1 MRTHSLQRVRMGLKT
16 YSLQHRLPD
25 SPIAIFMKSIA
36 FTLMLLATAPLI
48 QAETEVVTIVDHITS
63 GNSNVINQPEKLLKR
78 LLPVTTPVEDE
89 IKDREKEDQTAR
101 PVNGRMAGYRVQVF
115 SDNNART
122 AKNEARSKQR
132 VISSRFPN
140 YQTYVMYTSPY
151 WRLKVGDF
159 KTQKEANA
167 AADELR
173 KAFPSYSKEIRV
185 VRDRVNIH
193 E

>member
-1 MRTHSLQRVRMGLKT
+1 MKKIL
-16 YSLQHRLPD
+16 LPLV
-25 SPIAIFMKSIA
+25 A
-36 FTLMLLATAPLI
+36 LLTAPAAI
-48 QAETEVVTIVDHITS
+48 AETEVVTIVDHITS
-63 GNSNVINQPEKLLKR
+63 GTSNVINQPEALRKR
-78 LLPVTTPVEDE
+78 LLPVEGVEEESKEE
-89 IKDREKEDQTAR
+89 IAR
-101 PVNGRMAGYRVQVF
+101 PVNGRMAGFRVQVF

-132 VISSRFPN
+132 IISSRFPQ

-159 KTQKEANA
+159 RTQQDANA

-173 KAFPSYSKEIRV
+173 RAFPAYSKEIRV
-185 VRDRVNIH
+185 VRDRVTVH

>member
-1 MRTHSLQRVRMGLKT
+1 
-16 YSLQHRLPD
+16 
-25 SPIAIFMKSIA
+25 MKSSVI
-36 FTLMLLATAPLI
+36 LSLLLAGTCATV
-48 QAETEVVTIVDHITS
+48 QAETEIVTIVDHITS
-63 GNSNVINQPEKLLKR
+63 GNTNIIQQPDQMLKR
-78 LLPVTTPVEDE
+78 LLPVESPVEE
-89 IKDREKEDQTAR
+89 ESKEEPVR

-132 VISSRFPN
+132 VISSRFPK

-159 KTQKEANA
+159 RTQQEANA

-173 KAFPSYSKEIRV
+173 RAFPSYSKEIRV